1 MKEGGLYLT
10 FNKNDIWK
18 IGTITAYPFDW
29 LEASYFYYRPSDLV
43 WGGDGVKGHYLDKG
57 FNVKL
62 SYTPKND
69 LLPKFA
75 LGLDDFAG
83 TGLLTKEY
91 IVATKSFDS
100 FKATLGMGWGKFI
113 GKDGFENPLTF
124 LSESLSSRNKNVS
137 NYGFGGN
144 LNYEKWFRGDATLFG
159 GFEWHIQKFNGLKVK
174 VEYDPMSY
182 KDFSIGVIDSNVDLN
197 LRKKDSDINIGLSY
211 PINKYINIEAS
222 FIKGNTLNFSFIFG
236 KIFSSNNIKKKPF
249 KPVIKYQNSVK
260 NSKIDFYE
268 DLISNLNNN
277 RILLQTANIR
287 DKNLQIAVSTS
298 EHRNSIRSASYAA
311 SIAQNIA
318 EFHNI
323 DIGAINISHIN
334 VGLELNNLTFYEG
347 HINPKKNTPV
357 EVIRYYSKIESGKGK
372 KYNEYEFKPK
382 VSFPAVFSSTSP
394 TLVNHIGNPEKFYY
408 GGIIIQNVSEIQF
421 SRSLLLSSE
430 INYSVADNFRDTIS
444 GPGSN
449 MEHVR
454 TDIVQYLKNSDD
466 IYISRLEFDYI
477 WSPAQDL
484 YARASIGLF
493 EEMYGGFGFEILYK
507 PFDNNFTIAFEDFYV
522 QKRDFDQRFKFL
534 DYKTNTGH
542 ITFGYLFANS
552 GIEANLSLGRYLA
565 KDDGYTVDLSRRTN
579 SGFKSGFYFTRTNVS
594 KELFGEGSFDKGF
607 YFQIPIDL
615 FSKGYSN
622 NYTNFKL
629 SPLTR
634 DGGAKLIQ
642 QNSLRGL
649 IYNSSNTE
657 ISRDW
662 DGFLD

>member
-113 GKDGFENPLTF
+113 GKDGFKNPLTF

-277 RILLQTANIR
+277 RILL
-287 DKNLQIAVSTS
+287 
-298 EHRNSIRSASYAA
+298 
-311 SIAQNIA
+311 
-318 EFHNI
+318 
-323 DIGAINISHIN
+323 
-334 VGLELNNLTFYEG
+334 
-347 HINPKKNTPV
+347 
-357 EVIRYYSKIESGKGK
+357 
-372 KYNEYEFKPK
+372 
-382 VSFPAVFSSTSP
+382 
-394 TLVNHIGNPEKFYY
+394 
-408 GGIIIQNVSEIQF
+408 
-421 SRSLLLSSE
+421 
-430 INYSVADNFRDTIS
+430 
-444 GPGSN
+444 
-449 MEHVR
+449 
-454 TDIVQYLKNSDD
+454 
-466 IYISRLEFDYI
+466 
-477 WSPAQDL
+477 
-484 YARASIGLF
+484 
-493 EEMYGGFGFEILYK
+493 
-507 PFDNNFTIAFEDFYV
+507 
-522 QKRDFDQRFKFL
+522 
-534 DYKTNTGH
+534 
-542 ITFGYLFANS
+542 
-552 GIEANLSLGRYLA
+552 
-565 KDDGYTVDLSRRTN
+565 
-579 SGFKSGFYFTRTNVS
+579 
-594 KELFGEGSFDKGF
+594 
-607 YFQIPIDL
+607 
-615 FSKGYSN
+615 
-622 NYTNFKL
+622 
-629 SPLTR
+629 
-634 DGGAKLIQ
+634 
-642 QNSLRGL
+642 
-649 IYNSSNTE
+649 
-657 ISRDW
+657 
-662 DGFLD
+662 